1 MNTNVET
8 VTERM
13 SLGEISE
20 RIAKSKYNSFPMI
33 DHTGKLTGILSYN
46 DYREVMFNED
56 LMDLVI
62 ARDLATMNVVT
73 VTMDSNLYEALELIS
88 QKDFSIMPVVSSK
101 DASQLMGVLSRRDI
115 IGAYDKAV
123 IKKSLFNG
131 AK

>member
-1 MNTNVET
+1 
-8 VTERM
+8 
-13 SLGEISE
+13 
-20 RIAKSKYNSFPMI
+20 
-33 DHTGKLTGILSYN
+33 
-46 DYREVMFNED
+46 MFNED

-88 QKDFSIMPVVSSK
+88 QKDFSILPVVSSK